1 MAELFLERDFDPPVT
16 HADLMAAWTE
26 GLGCMELRRV
36 EWMGS
41 LLSLD
46 GRKLVCH
53 FRAPDA
59 ESARYALRMGGA
71 DVRRLWSGTVYDAPG
86 LGPFAVHSANV
97 LVRRGFASP
106 VTLEEIQAREDAGVW
121 CLEARQVKF
130 IRSYFSVDR
139 KRMVCLYRAPD
150 VEAVR
155 DAQRHAFMPVEDV
168 WGFAALLP
176 DGASG
181 AA

>member
-16 HADLMAAWTE
+16 HADLIAAWTE

-71 DVRRLWSGTVYDAPG
+71 DVRRLWRGTLHDAPQ
-86 LGPFAVHSANV
+86 LSRFAADSANV
-97 LVRRGFASP
+97 MVRRSFSEP
-106 VTLEEIQAREDAGVW
+106 VTLEAIQAIESVGAA
-121 CLEARQVKF
+121 CLEVRHVGF
-130 IRSYFSVDR
+130 VRTYFSADR
-139 KRMVCLYRAPD
+139 KRMLCLYRAPD
-150 VEAVR
+150 AESVR
-155 DAQRHAFMPVEDV
+155 EAQRYAGMPMDDV
-168 WGFAALLP
+168 WGFNALLP
-176 DGASG
+176 D
-181 AA
+181 